1 MTGPRLVL
9 VGADFPHEPEPD
21 AYLAGRRAAQLAI
34 ASEVATLAELIA
46 EAEYVLVCLMQAGS
60 DAPRTRG
67 YRDALVAHRDRP
79 A

>member
-1 MTGPRLVL
+1 VNGPRLVL
-9 VGADFPHEPEPD
+9 VGADFPYEPEPE
-21 AYLAGRRAAQLAI
+21 AYLAGRRAAELAI
-34 ASEVATLAELIA
+34 ASEVASLPVLIA
-46 EAEYVLVCLMQAGS
+46 EAEYVLTCLVQAGS